1 MKNPSSRRRQP
12 KPSNPRAIE
21 RLIDEP
27 SSSPNETATRATSPA
42 VTTSKTVKR
51 RAAAAHIAF
60 LLVDGCF
67 FWWLCRTGSTELG
80 LRQRPL
86 LEGVM
91 AGGDVAVVA
100 DAVELGSL
108 DVAVPG
114 VEARAARVEPAR
126 CRRV

>member
-12 KPSNPRAIE
+12 NPSNPRAIA
-21 RLIDEP
+21 RLSDPPVSRPIE
-27 SSSPNETATRATSPA
+27 SAQRATSAA

-67 FWWLCRTGSTELG
+67 FGWLCRTGSTELG

-86 LEGVM
+86 LEGVVT
-91 AGGDVAVVA
+91 GGGVAVLA
-100 DAVELGSL
+100 DAAELRRL
-108 DVAVPG
+108 DVAV
-114 VEARAARVEPAR
+114 
-126 CRRV
+126 